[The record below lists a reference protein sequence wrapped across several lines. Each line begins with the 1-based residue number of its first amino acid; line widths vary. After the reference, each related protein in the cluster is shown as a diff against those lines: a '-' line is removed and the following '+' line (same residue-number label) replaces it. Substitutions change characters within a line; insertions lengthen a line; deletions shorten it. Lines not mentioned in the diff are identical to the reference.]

1 MFVSICV
8 CLVMA
13 FVISKR
19 DGGRQKLN
27 IDPHDDLLL
36 ALFGLRTQ
44 MYIILVYA
52 GLSSLSV
59 LSQWKP
65 VLDEPPVHKVPLEH
79 SGMGSHSAVCIDTEE
94 DPSQRLTIN
103 SAAHGTHHF

>member
-8 CLVMA
+8 FLVMA
-13 FVISKR
+13 FVISKTDR
-19 DGGRQKLN
+19 GRQKLN

-59 LSQWKP
+59 LCQWKP
-65 VLDEPPVHKVPLEH
+65 VLYEPPVHTFSLEH
-79 SGMGSHSAVCIDTEE
+79 SGMGSQSAVCIDTVE
-94 DPSQRLTIN
+94 DPSQ
-103 SAAHGTHHF
+103 